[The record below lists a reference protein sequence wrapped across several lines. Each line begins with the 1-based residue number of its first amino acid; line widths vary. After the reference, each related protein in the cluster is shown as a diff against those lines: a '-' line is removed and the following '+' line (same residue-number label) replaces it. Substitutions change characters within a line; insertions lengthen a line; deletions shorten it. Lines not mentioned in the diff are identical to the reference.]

1 MSTLERIEGEIR
13 KLTDE
18 IRELKTDRQSAM
30 NDKQL
35 KISLGAEITAMIGL
49 LTTKENQRLLF
60 LEQQGK
66 SSRVSIIPSQ
76 SPRCNPLPNLF

>member
-1 MSTLERIEGEIR
+1 MSTLERIEGEIQ
-13 KLTDE
+13 KLNDEIGRLETERLSEMTDE
-18 IRELKTDRQSAM
+18 M
-30 NDKQL
+30 
-35 KISLGAEITAMIGL
+35 KISIDAKITAKTGL